1 VVSFSGKKQAT
12 TMSSKALMVAQPM
25 RWCIGRYSWR
35 FGCNEIC
42 FPPPFSFLSHLLG
55 ITGKAKTQSYPPI
68 LLFFDWSLFILNLFF
83 IVFFYNFISYQLAIF
98 DFISNINYSY
108 FFYYYFF
115 NILFLIEFFF
125 QFNPPSFYFILFLSQ
140 ISSLYFYFYFFFG
153 FFL

>member
-1 VVSFSGKKQAT
+1 MKFVFLLPFLFSHISSGLLVKQKLKVILPFCCSFN
-12 TMSSKALMVAQPM
+12 
-25 RWCIGRYSWR
+25 C
-35 FGCNEIC
+35 
-42 FPPPFSFLSHLLG
+42 SHH
-55 ITGKAKTQSYPPI
+55 S
-68 LLFFDWSLFILNLFF
+68 FDWSLFILNLFF

-108 FFYYYFF
+108 FYYYFF

>member
-1 VVSFSGKKQAT
+1 MKFVFLLPFLFSHISSGLLVKQKLKVILPFCCSFN
-12 TMSSKALMVAQPM
+12 
-25 RWCIGRYSWR
+25 C
-35 FGCNEIC
+35 
-42 FPPPFSFLSHLLG
+42 SHH
-55 ITGKAKTQSYPPI
+55 S
-68 LLFFDWSLFILNLFF
+68 FDWSLFILNLFF